1 MILIKVSDSPV
12 KSNMTREVR
21 QSVDQE
27 VKRYLK
33 TGEHEQNYSAWAS
46 HNLIECAREMNQIL
60 VDALVAE
67 VLRRE
72 SGHRRHLLPEG
83 FSPVTFARRKFMPMV
98 NGLFPTR
105 ERQAILDLLEKSL
118 VFLTHDNIEQ
128 VLRNETWK
136 HTAWDLAN
144 LYLGSIGAQCLGGKP
159 CRLVGLSQETTCYI
173 SMAYF
178 EEDDPFADFV
188 VHEAAHVFHNCK
200 RQRVGLPHTRSRE
213 WLLQLDFRKRETF
226 AYACEA
232 YGRIMEQAKRP
243 ADRKRLQAEYIEKW
257 LPAADDR
264 IDREELANI
273 VAEAVDARNGWKR
286 ILARCAPLNR
296 CLSSKL
302 TSEQACF

>member
-1 MILIKVSDSPV
+1 
-12 KSNMTREVR
+12 MTTEYR
-21 QSVDQE
+21 QGIDQE
-27 VKRYLK
+27 VKRYLE
-33 TGEHEQNYSAWAS
+33 TGEHEQNYSAWSS
-46 HNLIECAREMNQIL
+46 HNIIEFARKMNRIL

-72 SGHRRHLLPEG
+72 SGARRHQFPEG
-83 FSPVTFARRKFMPMV
+83 FSPITFARRKFRPMV
-98 NGLFPTR
+98 YGLFPGR

-136 HTAWDLAN
+136 CTAWDLAN
-144 LYLGSIGAQCLGGKP
+144 LYLGSIGARCLDGKP
-159 CRLVGLSQETTCYI
+159 CRLVGLSQEITCYI

-178 EEDDPFADFV
+178 EEDDPFADFA

-200 RQRVGLPHTRSRE
+200 RERVGLPRTRSRE
-213 WLLQLDFRKRETF
+213 WLLQIDFHKRETF

-232 YGRIMEQAKRP
+232 YGRILERARRP
-243 ADRKRLQAEYIEKW
+243 ADRKHLQAEYVEKW

-273 VAEAVDARNGWKR
+273 VAEAVAARNGWKR
-286 ILARCAPLNR
+286 ILARCAPRNR
-296 CLSSKL
+296 VVSPEFL
-302 TSEQACF
+302 

>member
-1 MILIKVSDSPV
+1 MARKVS
-12 KSNMTREVR
+12 
-21 QSVDQE
+21 QSVDRE
-27 VKRYLK
+27 VKRYLE
-33 TGEHEQNYSAWAS
+33 TGEHEQNYSAWPS
-46 HNLIECAREMNQIL
+46 HNIIECAREMNQIL
-60 VDALVAE
+60 VNALVAE

-72 SGHRRHLLPEG
+72 SGARRHQLPEG
-83 FSPVTFARRKFMPMV
+83 FSPITFARRKLRPMV

-105 ERQAILDLLEKSL
+105 ERQTILDLLEKSL

-136 HTAWDLAN
+136 CTAWDLAN
-144 LYLGSIGAQCLGGKP
+144 LYLGSIGAQCLDGKP

-200 RQRVGLPHTRSRE
+200 RQRVGLPHTRFRE
-213 WLLQLDFRKRETF
+213 WLLQIDFCKRETF

-232 YGRIMEQAKRP
+232 YGKILERARRP

-257 LPAADDR
+257 LPAADGR

-273 VAEAVDARNGWKR
+273 VAEAAAARNGWKR
-286 ILARCAPLNR
+286 ILARCAPRNR
-296 CLSSKL
+296 VVSP
-302 TSEQACF
+302 EFQ